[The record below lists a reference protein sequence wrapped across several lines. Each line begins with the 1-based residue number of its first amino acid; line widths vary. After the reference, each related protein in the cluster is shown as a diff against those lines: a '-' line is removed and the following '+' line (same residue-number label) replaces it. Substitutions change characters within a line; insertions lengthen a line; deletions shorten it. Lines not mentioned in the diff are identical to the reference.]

1 MIRLE
6 ASDFDDPRQLARLA
20 EAAGLT
26 PEQFRKRFGY
36 LVGRG
41 E

>member
-6 ASDFDDPRQLARLA
+6 PEDFDDPRQLARLA
-20 EAAGLT
+20 ETAGLT
-26 PEQFRKRFGY
+26 PEAFRRRFGY

-41 E
+41 